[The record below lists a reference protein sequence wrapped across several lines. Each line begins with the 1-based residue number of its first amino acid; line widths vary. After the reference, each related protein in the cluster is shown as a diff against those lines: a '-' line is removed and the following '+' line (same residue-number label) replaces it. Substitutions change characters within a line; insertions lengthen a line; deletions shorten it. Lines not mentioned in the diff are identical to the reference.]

1 MNSGLTAKSL
11 AHPSSSSKS
20 NTSLTRVDLPE
31 PDFPIRRIRNVL
43 QPLVTESKKV
53 RRPSSSAS
61 DSKIVELPV
70 EDDVVFGLILVYGE
84 EEKRQML
91 PKEVPPKE
99 VYQTDHHNAMAGWQL
114 IYTRVLGSQSLNIG
128 RWTLDI

>member
-1 MNSGLTAKSL
+1 MSCIRKVASDGIEWTAELTAKSL

-20 NTSLTRVDLPE
+20 NTSFTRVDLPE

-61 DSKIVELPV
+61 DCKLVELPV
-70 EDDVVFGLILVYGE
+70 EDDIVFGLILVYGE
-84 EEKRQML
+84 DERRRML
-91 PKEVPPKE
+91 PKE
-99 VYQTDHHNAMAGWQL
+99 VYQTDHLDSSECG
-114 IYTRVLGSQSLNIG
+114 GS
-128 RWTLDI
+128 